1 MSILKPN
8 VLCTL
13 DLSGAPE
20 AYEVLK
26 PCCSL
31 ICVEPIREKILPL
44 LNDIDVYFASAAVE
58 VDVEFL
64 DFAPRL
70 RLVASPSTGT
80 DHLDLEELKRR
91 GIKVFDIA
99 KEYELISQF
108 TATSEL
114 AFGLI
119 LNLVRNIIPAQQSAI
134 NGIWARENFSGYQL
148 LNNSR
153 NV

>member
-1 MSILKPN
+1 MLLNPKI
-8 VLCTL
+8 LCTL

-20 AYEVLK
+20 ARAVLK
-26 PCCSL
+26 SCCSL
-31 ICVEPIREKILPL
+31 MCVEPIREKILPL
-44 LNDIDVYFASAAVE
+44 LHDVDVYFASAAVE

-64 DFAPRL
+64 NFAPCL

-91 GIKVFDIA
+91 QITVFDIA
-99 KEYELISQF
+99 KEYELLEQF

-119 LNLVRNIIPAQQSAI
+119 CLPL
-134 NGIWARENFSGYQL
+134 
-148 LNNSR
+148 
-153 NV
+153 